1 MLCGLLVMFGVMG
14 WLGLSFNLFNVIAA
28 ILIIGLGV
36 DYGIFMVN
44 RCQYGS
50 GMHTD
55 KAVLVSALTTLAG
68 FGSLALAR
76 HPAMSSMGLTV
87 LFGISAAVVTALLVV
102 PSVYCPLVSARG
114 SKGRVVKRCCLLVL
128 LLCVALTACGRPTL
142 PPHSTTIVDGLT
154 RQQLLA
160 RHWLSGT
167 NRYLCRQSGV
177 LKLRWREFP
186 LQGVLRIDST
196 VHEARLVAMD
206 SMGVKLF
213 DLSVTDQ
220 DMTLNYLLPLL
231 EEHPQLP
238 KVVADSVRRIFL
250 TPQPQPEDQLQS
262 RCSGQPYQLVGD
274 AASGLF
280 LRLAGR
286 RSACRRFVWIR
297 TMKTGG

>member
-1 MLCGLLVMFGVMG
+1 M
-14 WLGLSFNLFNVIAA
+14 
-28 ILIIGLGV
+28 
-36 DYGIFMVN
+36 
-44 RCQYGS
+44 
-50 GMHTD
+50 
-55 KAVLVSALTTLAG
+55 
-68 FGSLALAR
+68 
-76 HPAMSSMGLTV
+76 
-87 LFGISAAVVTALLVV
+87 
-102 PSVYCPLVSARG
+102 
-114 SKGRVVKRCCLLVL
+114 KRCCLLVL

-177 LKLRWREFP
+177 LKLRWREIP

-274 AASGLF
+274 AASGAVFTFGGTPICLQTIRVDTDDEDWRVNYF
-280 LRLAGR
+280 DYAASGALWTPTMIVLDDKNYRLTLWMEEVR
-286 RSACRRFVWIR
+286 QL
-297 TMKTGG
+297 